1 MHCIVTTA
9 LFAWQVAQGMG
20 FFNTQDLI
28 SHQFATQ
35 EASQDLEESHED
47 SLKQHSTPF
56 KPESKEADKSG
67 GVKALQGEL
76 HATSQEKFKGRQL
89 KSIPSAI
96 KIGSSEPIELYKPH
110 TDGRVESFPLAT
122 GSKVDPV
129 NVQDAGSTSSQGCA
143 VTEKAV
149 QQTKKKLSRSS
160 LGLASMQVTKTP
172 AISGHDANPVLDTET
187 SNSVPPHVEEKLTEL
202 MLMRGAAMYKDCVL
216 DIPVTFIKN
225 LSVYQRSRLEEN
237 GFHTVIPSHTGMS
250 ILLHARVTHFRCFH

>member
-47 SLKQHSTPF
+47 SSKQHSTPS

-67 GVKALQGEL
+67 IVKALQGEL
-76 HATSQEKFKGRQL
+76 DAKSEEKFKGRQS
-89 KSIPSAI
+89 KPIPSAI

-122 GSKVDPV
+122 GSKVDAV
-129 NVQDAGSTSSQGCA
+129 NVQDAGSSSSQGYA
-143 VTEKAV
+143 VIEKAV

-160 LGLASMQVTKTP
+160 LALASMQVTKTP
-172 AISGHDANPVLDTET
+172 AISGHDANPVLDTEN

-237 GFHTVIPSHTGMS
+237 GFHTVIPSHTETS
-250 ILLHARVTHFRCFH
+250 IPLYARVTHFRCFH